1 LNNDQTGEKRKV
13 LGDPSCDVNFYF
25 KKKPKFVFDLQ
36 KNIFQNNMAMNQ
48 NGMFQMLQSYQNKIQ
63 DPNNPLVNNQNMNNF
78 NNFPP
83 NFQNMNFRFP
93 PNNNMIPNVNN
104 PNLRFPLPNP
114 NPNPNP
120 VMFNIFNIKG
130 GQNPFPPNNP
140 NMMRLPW
147 MNPGQIQQR
156 VPLNN
161 NLLTGRHANNLSV
174 NNNPPN
180 LPNPGANNVPNE
192 QLENL
197 ITKLIS
203 QQNTKNCNA
212 NSVGINN
219 NNSQDKKNDTYEN
232 STIQEV
238 KGVFEEEY
246 SLEEENLKNL
256 WSG

>member
-1 LNNDQTGEKRKV
+1 M
-13 LGDPSCDVNFYF
+13 FH
-25 KKKPKFVFDLQ
+25 
-36 KNIFQNNMAMNQ
+36 NNMAMNQ